1 MVDGFLNYMILKN
14 KHILLGITGGI
25 AAYKCAHLVRLL
37 IKEGAAVKVV
47 MTNSATEFV
56 TPKTLSVLS
65 KNEVFTD
72 FFDTKQNWNN
82 HVALAEWADIIII
95 APLTANTLAKFATG
109 ICDNIVTACYLSAR
123 SSVFVAPAMDLD
135 MYQHPTTKQNLNTLL
150 KNGNLIIPAESG
162 ELASGLVGEGRMAEP
177 ENIID
182 FIIKEIKQSLPLS
195 GKKVLVNAGPTY
207 EAIDP
212 VRFIGN
218 RSSGKMGVA
227 IADEFAKMGA
237 DVTLVL
243 GPSNQVPSEKAVTV
257 IKIENAEEMLN
268 ECQSVFS
275 KVDIAILAAA
285 VADYKTKTIADSKIK
300 KKDTELSLEL
310 IKTTDILETLGKQ
323 KKHQLLIGF
332 ALETN
337 NLIEYAKEKIKKK
350 NLDFIVAN
358 SATEFG
364 VGFGVDTNKVTIIDK
379 HNKLYNFELKSKQ
392 AVAKDIVIFSINYLK
407 TNA

>member
-243 GPSNQVPSEKAVTV
+243 GPSHQVPSERSVTV
-257 IKIENAEEMLN
+257 IKIESAEEMFT
-268 ECQSVFS
+268 ECQAVFNN
-275 KVDIAILAAA
+275 VDIAVLSAA

-300 KKDTELSLEL
+300 KKDAELSLEL